1 MPLRLFGPLRPVLSA
16 IAAAVGLLALTA
28 CSGSEQPA
36 DQSAPATAS
45 GRPRTASTHPTPPS
59 GRSSAV
65 RIQLILDGHP
75 VRATLNDSPAAR
87 DFAALL
93 PLSLGLEDFHRTER
107 VADLPRKLDTSG
119 APDAPTPQAGDLAHY
134 APWRNLALFYRD
146 GERSPGLVILG
157 RLDDSQ
163 TIDRLA
169 TADRV
174 TIEPLT

>member
-1 MPLRLFGPLRPVLSA
+1 MITAV
-16 IAAAVGLLALTA
+16 VGLLALTA
-28 CSGSEQPA
+28 CPGSGQTA
-36 DQSAPATAS
+36 DQSSPATAP
-45 GRPRTASTHPTPPS
+45 GRPRATSTQLTPPS
-59 GRSSAV
+59 DRSSAV
-65 RIQLILDGHP
+65 RIQLTLDGHP

-93 PLSLGLEDFHRTER
+93 PLSLGLSDFHRTER
-107 VADLPRKLDTSG
+107 IADLPRKLDTSG
-119 APDAPTPQAGDLAHY
+119 DPDAPTPQAGELAHY

-157 RLDDSQ
+157 HLDDSQ
-163 TIDRLA
+163 DINRLA

>member
-1 MPLRLFGPLRPVLSA
+1 M
-16 IAAAVGLLALTA
+16 GLLALIA
-28 CSGSEQPA
+28 CPGSGQTA
-36 DQSAPATAS
+36 DQSAPATAL
-45 GRPRTASTHPTPPS
+45 GRPAPSSPPPPD
-59 GRSSAV
+59 RSSAV
-65 RIQLILDGHP
+65 LIQLTLDGHP

-93 PLSLGLEDFHRTER
+93 PLSLDLTDFHRTER
-107 VADLPRKLDTSG
+107 IADLPRKLDTSG

-157 RLDDSQ
+157 RFDDSRD
-163 TIDRLA
+163 IDRLA